1 MVDGRRPFRAGT
13 EDRSADPD
21 SGGNRAARRPLA
33 RRSKDPWPPAPRRG
47 PKPSRGTRSG
57 TRRE

>member
-21 SGGNRAARRPLA
+21 SGGNRAARRPPHA
-33 RRSKDPWPPAPRRG
+33 AAKTHGRWRPGGGPSPAAAHDPERAA
-47 PKPSRGTRSG
+47 K
-57 TRRE
+57 